1 MTQSPDIPRDAEAA
15 PPAGYVAVV
24 ARNAEARATTACL
37 LRSAGFRVRSYTT
50 GEALLR
56 EPAASEVDAVILHA
70 RSPGPDELGTLRDL
84 RRSADAPAAL
94 FVVDQAT
101 GADAVAAVHSGAFGL
116 IEAPYPPR
124 QLVTALRAAVSAR
137 AA

>member
-1 MTQSPDIPRDAEAA
+1 MISETPRNAA
-15 PPAGYVAVV
+15 AAASSRCIAVI

-37 LRSAGFRVRSYTT
+37 LRSAGFRVRSYST

-56 EPAASEVDAVILHA
+56 EPAANEVDAVVLHA
-70 RSPGPDELGTLRDL
+70 RSPGPDELDTLRDL

-101 GADAVAAVHSGAFGL
+101 GADAVAAVQGGAFGL

-124 QLVTALRAAVSAR
+124 QLVTAIRAAVAAR